1 MLCRDLT
8 TFNNFANEILYSH
21 SRIDDVYVCAKGVNI
36 DGPGNIIGHSLIPYH
51 RRTTNLVTHQSHDLP
66 LVGYLELDADD
77 ASALAGPRLEALLEH
92 ELGHMVGVHGYF
104 WSLNGNINMET
115 GAYHGGNAVREWQAK
130 GCVGTPPLDRDGSDW
145 NEGAF
150 HYEIMS
156 DYFTSCGEAQCP
168 LSSITLGTLQDIGY
182 NVDYSQADPDYVP
195 YCQTQFGPSKNEAD
209 LPSMR
214 PVLSELKREKA
225 IRYGQA
231 ILEQTAKEAP
241 QPRVRG
247 GAQRIT
253 YSADLFVNVFV
264 LDGAGNIHSIVVKP
278 EDFGNRLAQS

>member
-1 MLCRDLT
+1 MLFHPTSTCEAHLIYSAS
-8 TFNNFANEILYSH
+8 FEPNNSY
-21 SRIDDVYVCAKGVNI
+21 IDDVYVCAKGVNI
-36 DGPGNIIGHSLIPYH
+36 DGAGDIIGHSLIPYH
-51 RRTTNLVTHQSHDLP
+51 RRTHNVVTHQSHDLP

-77 ASALAGPRLEALLEH
+77 ASALAGPQLEALLEH

-130 GCVGTPPLDRDGSDW
+130 GCLGFPPLDKDGSDW

-168 LSSITLGTLQDIGY
+168 LSTITLGTLQDIGY
-182 NVDYSQADPDYVP
+182 NVKYSKADPSYMP
-195 YCQTQFGPSKNEAD
+195 FCQTEYGPSISANEMPPAK
-209 LPSMR
+209 PT
-214 PVLSELKREKA
+214 LSELKREKA
-225 IRYGQA
+225 IQYGQA

-247 GAQRIT
+247 GDQRIT
-253 YSADLFVNVFV
+253 YSADLFVNGKSFLQIYFVFSC
-264 LDGAGNIHSIVVKP
+264 LID
-278 EDFGNRLAQS
+278 